1 MSSAE
6 TTYVLVISL
15 PSSLFRYVMFVR
27 IELGRLSVDGGGV
40 CKRRLLGLG
49 GGFPPVHMYSSQPSG
64 SSSATSASSLS
75 SCRDSKAEDTRNGH
89 PLNPRVTLA
98 LAYISVSILRFCD
111 SNERNQKMELIFEYW
126 KQDWKTKILRNA
138 L

>member
-1 MSSAE
+1 MPS
-6 TTYVLVISL
+6 LVPHYALDQPTICEKTNKHG
-15 PSSLFRYVMFVR
+15 F
-27 IELGRLSVDGGGV
+27 GQQ
-40 CKRRLLGLG
+40 GLQL
-49 GGFPPVHMYSSQPSG
+49 V
-64 SSSATSASSLS
+64 T
-75 SCRDSKAEDTRNGH
+75 KAEDTRNSH

-98 LAYISVSILRFCD
+98 LAYISISILRFCD